1 MTSFSMNTQ
10 IDQEHD
16 VLTLRVPGDLI
27 STNAEAYRTEV
38 ARRMESG
45 GGAGPDWKTFVVD
58 LKAAHMV
65 DSVGLNLIV
74 TWIKWVRDRGGKM
87 RVVCAGG
94 NVLRTFKFTRLDK
107 HVELVEG

>member
-1 MTSFSMNTQ
+1 MQ
-10 IDQEHD
+10 AHIDQEND
-16 VLTLRVPGDLI
+16 ILTLRVAGDLL
-27 STNAEAYRTEV
+27 STNAESYRSEV
-38 ARRMESG
+38 ARRMEAG
-45 GGAGPDWKTFVVD
+45 GSAGPDWKTFVVD

-74 TWIKWVRDRGGKM
+74 TWIKWVRDRGGRM

-94 NVLRTFKFTRLDK
+94 NVLRTFKFTRLDR